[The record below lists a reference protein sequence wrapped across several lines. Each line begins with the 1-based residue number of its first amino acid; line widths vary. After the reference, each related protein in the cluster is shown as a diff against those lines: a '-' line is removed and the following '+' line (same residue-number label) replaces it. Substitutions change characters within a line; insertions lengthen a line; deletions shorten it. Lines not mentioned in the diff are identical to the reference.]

1 MLLAQKDE
9 IASFFCMSIQFMEI
23 KSWLKTAGMGEFQNG
38 CDLSGYKILKLAAIT
53 QEEIS
58 WFFAC
63 W

>member
-1 MLLAQKDE
+1 
-9 IASFFCMSIQFMEI
+9 MSIQFMEI

-58 WFFAC
+58 WFFGC